1 MTAFDAPPDG
11 VDLVD
16 SIAHV
21 EFDVERDRFR
31 ATYDID
37 RDSPSLA
44 VVAVVSTA
52 LHRDPLD
59 LPPLH
64 DAAGAGTLESLAS
77 EGSDAGRDHRRASF
91 RYEGFDVTVSAGG
104 TVEAVPAGRS

>member
-1 MTAFDAPPDG
+1 MTASDDPSDA
-11 VDLVD
+11 VDVVD
-16 SIAHV
+16 SMAHV

-31 ATYDID
+31 AAYDSD

-44 VVAVVSTA
+44 VVAVVATA

-59 LPPLH
+59 LSPLH
-64 DAAGAGTLESLAS
+64 DAADTGALEGLAS
-77 EGSDAGRDHRRASF
+77 EPSGAGRDDRRASF

-104 TVEAVPAGRS
+104 TVEAAPAGRA